1 LKIVK
6 EDKFLLHLEAIR
18 HFVLFEQG
26 DFALLLIDLLKT
38 GLAKP
43 SHHLYRINLLS
54 NVDTAVS
61 FSSSYLKGIPEIVE
75 NLDVKILEV
84 S

>member
-1 LKIVK
+1 
-6 EDKFLLHLEAIR
+6 LHLEAIR

-26 DFALLLIDLLKT
+26 DFALLLIDLLKA

-43 SHHLYRINLLS
+43 SHHLYRMNLLS
-54 NVDTAVS
+54 NVDTAVA
-61 FSSSYLKGIPEIVE
+61 FSSSHLKAIPEIVE

-84 S
+84 N